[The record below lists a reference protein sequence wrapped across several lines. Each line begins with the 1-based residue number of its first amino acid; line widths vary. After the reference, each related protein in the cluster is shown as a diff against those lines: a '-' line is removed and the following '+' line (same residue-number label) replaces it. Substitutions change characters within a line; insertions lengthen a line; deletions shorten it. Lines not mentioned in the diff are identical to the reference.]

1 MEIFVSGRVCL
12 FGEHNDWAAEGQKD
26 ILPGKQQENSYSAL
40 VMGTQQGIYARASK
54 HPTKLVVNCPFLTT
68 IRSHSNE
75 TISPSNV
82 EIDMNELSL
91 EKETKRSGS
100 FFRYI
105 AGVALHIRRQ
115 TGCDGG
121 TSILEETQHI
131 AGITLDIYK
140 SDLPMKK
147 GLSSSGAICVLTA
160 QAFSKC
166 YDMNLSHQQIMELAY
181 QGEILTG
188 SKCGRMDQVCVYGS
202 NQLCY
207 MTFKQNAIP
216 ITQPIN
222 AQLDLF
228 FVIVDLGSEK
238 DTVEILN
245 QLQKNYYEAVAEDSP
260 IRTFFR
266 QNRRTVHEAKNILEM
281 QYTSSANLNN
291 QVEKLGNLMSDI
303 QNMFDRCLTPL
314 CLGHLRAPIL
324 HKVASYTP
332 IQHLIFGGKWIGSGG
347 DGSLL
352 LLTKDEASQQKVIR
366 ILYEELKLYSW
377 PLSILI

>member
-1 MEIFVSGRVCL
+1 MELFVSGRVCL

-26 ILPGKQQENSYSAL
+26 NASNYSAI
-40 VMGTQQGIYARASK
+40 VMGTQQGIYARVAQ
-54 HPTKLVVNCPFLTT
+54 HPSKLVVKCSFLAPCALQGQEEP
-68 IRSHSNE
+68 ISHS
-75 TISPSNV
+75 I

-91 EKETKRSGS
+91 EKETNRSQS

-105 AGVALHIRRQ
+105 SGVALQILRRRK
-115 TGCDGG
+115 TNDCRATLMPGV
-121 TSILEETQHI
+121 E
-131 AGITLDIYK
+131 GIILDIYK

-166 YDMNLSHQQIMELAY
+166 YDMNLSNQEIMEIAY
-181 QGEILTG
+181 QGEISTG

-202 NQLCY
+202 NQLCF
-207 MTFKQNAIP
+207 MTFHQNALP
-216 ITQPIN
+216 KTQPIK

-245 QLQKNYYEAVAEDSP
+245 QLQKNYYEAVTEDSP

-281 QYTSSANLNN
+281 QYTPSNLPN
-291 QVEKLGNLMSDI
+291 QVEKLGNLMSNI
-303 QNMFDRCLTPL
+303 QNMFDR
-314 CLGHLRAPIL
+314 
-324 HKVASYTP
+324 
-332 IQHLIFGGKWIGSGG
+332 
-347 DGSLL
+347 
-352 LLTKDEASQQKVIR
+352 
-366 ILYEELKLYSW
+366 
-377 PLSILI
+377 